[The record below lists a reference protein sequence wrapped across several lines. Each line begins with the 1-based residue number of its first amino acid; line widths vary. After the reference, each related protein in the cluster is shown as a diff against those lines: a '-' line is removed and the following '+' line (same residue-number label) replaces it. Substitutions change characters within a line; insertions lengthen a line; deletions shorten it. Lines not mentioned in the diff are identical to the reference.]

1 MSPAA
6 TKPPASISPAKTIG
20 IVGAGQL
27 GRMLALAGYPL
38 GLKFVFLD
46 KSTDAPGGQVAHIIL
61 GEFNDPK
68 KLGELAASV
77 DILTY
82 DVENVAVEALGDIP
96 KNTIFLPP
104 VAALAA
110 GQDRLSEKQ
119 LFQTLRIPTA
129 KYRSVDSMPDLEEAI
144 HAIGYPAVLKTRRL
158 GYDGRGQRII
168 HSPAE
173 LGSAF
178 NALGGVPLILEE
190 FIDFTR
196 ELSIIGVRNRSGQ
209 TAFYALTEN
218 HHCDGILCL
227 SIAPYPDRKL
237 QSLAQKHARRV
248 MQHFNYAGVFT
259 LEFFVKQGKLIAN
272 ETAPRVHNSGH
283 WTIEGAV
290 TSQFENHLRAI
301 LDLPLGD
308 TSPLGCSAMV
318 NFIGELPPLA
328 DILKIP
334 GAHYH
339 DYGKQPRP
347 ARKLGHVTLVCK
359 TRKELATRLKN
370 FPGLN
375 N

>member
-1 MSPAA
+1 MSPAT
-6 TKPPASISPAKTIG
+6 TKPPAGTSPAKTIG

-46 KSTDAPGGQVAHIIL
+46 KSTDAPGGQVGHIIP

-119 LFQTLRIPTA
+119 LFQTLKIPTA

-168 HSPAE
+168 YSPAE

-196 ELSIIGVRNRSGQ
+196 EVSIIGVRNRSGQ

-218 HHCDGILCL
+218 RHRDGILRL

-248 MQHFNYAGVFT
+248 MQHFNYAGVLT

-308 TSPLGCSAMV
+308 TSPVGCSAMI

-328 DILKIP
+328 DILRIS

-359 TRKELATRLKN
+359 TRKELLMRLKKL
-370 FPGLN
+370 PGLN
-375 N
+375 Y